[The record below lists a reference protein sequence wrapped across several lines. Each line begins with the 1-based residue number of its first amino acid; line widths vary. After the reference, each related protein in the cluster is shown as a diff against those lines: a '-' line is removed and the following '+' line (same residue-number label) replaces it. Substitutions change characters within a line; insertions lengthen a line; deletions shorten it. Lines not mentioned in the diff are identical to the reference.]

1 MQSVLQALNR
11 LVADGLIQ
19 AYGIGGAIG
28 AAFYI
33 TAAQTEDV
41 DAFVFLPES
50 DSGMVL
56 LTPIY
61 EALTAMGGIVEREY
75 VRFGDWPLQILTDAN
90 PLITEAIRTAVQVE
104 YDGIPTRVF
113 RPEHLC
119 AIALQTG
126 RTKDYLRVTMFLE
139 QDAVDQGV
147 LVALLKRHDLTQRFS
162 KVPTAMNGKEAE

>member
-19 AYGIGGAIG
+19 AYAIGGAIGGAIG

-50 DSGMVL
+50 DSGLVL

-75 VRFGDWPLQILTDAN
+75 VRFGA
-90 PLITEAIRTAVQVE
+90 
-104 YDGIPTRVF
+104 
-113 RPEHLC
+113 
-119 AIALQTG
+119 G
-126 RTKDYLRVTMFLE
+126 R
-139 QDAVDQGV
+139 
-147 LVALLKRHDLTQRFS
+147 S
-162 KVPTAMNGKEAE
+162 KS

>member
-19 AYGIGGAIG
+19 AYAIGGAIG

-50 DSGMVL
+50 DSGLVL

-75 VRFGDWPLQILTDAN
+75 VRFGA
-90 PLITEAIRTAVQVE
+90 
-104 YDGIPTRVF
+104 
-113 RPEHLC
+113 
-119 AIALQTG
+119 G
-126 RTKDYLRVTMFLE
+126 R
-139 QDAVDQGV
+139 
-147 LVALLKRHDLTQRFS
+147 S
-162 KVPTAMNGKEAE
+162 KS